1 MNMGPMI
8 CSSNCPEKCRIL
20 LKPLQKYTDKKTPTN
35 IKIEETEA
43 QTTAF
48 LVSLLRQ

>member
-1 MNMGPMI
+1 MQNPFET
-8 CSSNCPEKCRIL
+8 SSKIYR
-20 LKPLQKYTDKKTPTN
+20 QKTPTN